1 MVRYGKYFLGAKK
14 AANEFGQ
21 KNPQKPAKAGFR
33 AAPILAH
40 FAALI
45 FYILIVIYMVAPNRV
60 GWFGFFLIVFG
71 LVFTQLLCAAFL
83 YANKLLNQ
91 K

>member
-1 MVRYGKYFLGAKK
+1 MICRIAIHFVVLNLYVTGMILLVGKTPV
-14 AANEFGQ
+14 N
-21 KNPQKPAKAGFR
+21 
-33 AAPILAH
+33 
-40 FAALI
+40 
-45 FYILIVIYMVAPNRV
+45 
-60 GWFGFFLIVFG
+60 WFGFFLIVFG